1 LIARAR
7 QLCGL
12 ISVRIR
18 IPAIFATNL
27 RSSASARAIELL
39 GLRLRKGRIR
49 GKDEAMAGWFAIQT
63 ILGPSF
69 GSLFRN
75 ARVFGSKGV
84 VLLSIF

>member
-1 LIARAR
+1 MIARAR

-18 IPAIFATNL
+18 ILAIFATNL
-27 RSSASARAIELL
+27 RSSARAIELL

-49 GKDEAMAGWFAIQT
+49 GKDGAMAGWFAIQT